1 LPSTERCALAALRAC
16 YPDAATDRL
25 ARTAHEAVEAMIQ
38 HAGHAGQVVAVTT
51 VLRQAA
57 LVSPIPDAAG
67 RSAHRAA
74 ETIAAAVTGEP
85 FPTPATRRM
94 PS

>member
-1 LPSTERCALAALRAC
+1 
-16 YPDAATDRL
+16 
-25 ARTAHEAVEAMIQ
+25 MIQ
-38 HAGHAGQVVAVTT
+38 PAGHAGQVVTT